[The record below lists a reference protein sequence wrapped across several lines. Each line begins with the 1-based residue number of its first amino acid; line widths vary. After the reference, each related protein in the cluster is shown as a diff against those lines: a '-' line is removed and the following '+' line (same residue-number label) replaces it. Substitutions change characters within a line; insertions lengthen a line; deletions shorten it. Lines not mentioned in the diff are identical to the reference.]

1 MLRTTKTRL
10 LFSWRQGKAEE
21 SFLPV
26 HYDCFDFLRFRE
38 GSYEASKALL
48 DNFANREI
56 TDHMDRL
63 PRDVASERLHHDIVR
78 LLDEHIA
85 RSPQMATIISS
96 GPLIGKMAGKMGV
109 ARGAGG

>member
-1 MLRTTKTRL
+1 MR
-10 LFSWRQGKAEE
+10 
-21 SFLPV
+21 
-26 HYDCFDFLRFRE
+26 RE

-63 PRDVASERLHHDIVR
+63 PRDVAGERLHHDIVR

-96 GPLIGKMAGKMGV
+96 GPLIGQFFLRETRLVSFFFGCKLLKWNSNDFHLLV
-109 ARGAGG
+109 PLI